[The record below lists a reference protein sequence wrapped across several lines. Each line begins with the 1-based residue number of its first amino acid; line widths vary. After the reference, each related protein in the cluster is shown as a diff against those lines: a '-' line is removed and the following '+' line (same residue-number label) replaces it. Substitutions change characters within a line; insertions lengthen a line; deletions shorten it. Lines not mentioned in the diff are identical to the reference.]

1 MEIYSLLKSI
11 LALAFV
17 IGLIGCIGFLL
28 KKFGEKSLGFF
39 YTDKMA
45 GYKIEEILKAEERNA
60 VETAKAPADENI
72 KDTDEKNNYR
82 RNARRK

>member
-1 MEIYSLLKSI
+1 MERFRKVKLSPDNS
-11 LALAFV
+11 
-17 IGLIGCIGFLL
+17 
-28 KKFGEKSLGFF
+28 KFELFDGEKSLGFF
-39 YTDKMA
+39 NTDKMA
-45 GYKIEEILKAEERNA
+45 GYKIEEILKYEERNA